1 MDYNGAR
8 MACQTA
14 RIAGFGR
21 RMRREGG
28 RMAQKPRPTV
38 RRIELGYEL
47 RQLRERAEMTMEEV
61 VEQAAKKG
69 VKGLYFA
76 KLQRVETGLSD
87 LRSASDLRTLLDLY
101 GVTDERDIEQLLAI
115 QREAASQDWWT
126 PYRSTMPSGMP
137 RFVGIEAA
145 ARETWAFHPSLI
157 LGLLQTEAYARTL
170 YQLAQPIEETTS
182 EFIDR
187 NVKLRMRRQDAL
199 TRSEDPL
206 VLRAVLWE
214 PALRYLIG
222 DVDVMVEQY
231 EEIIKLAALPNVTVQ
246 VLPLLPPKIRGYLPS
261 HDFSV
266 LHLNGDLPA
275 SVQVDNAWSA
285 TSVSDKPREVGRFT
299 RKFNAITASALPPE
313 DTPAFL
319 EKLKREITK

>member
-1 MDYNGAR
+1 MDYCDEQ

-14 RIAGFGR
+14 RIVGFGK

-47 RQLRERAEMTMEEV
+47 RQLRERADKTLEEV
-61 VEQAAKKG
+61 VESGA
-69 VKGLYFA
+69 VNGLYFA
-76 KLQRVETGLSD
+76 KLQRVETGLQD
-87 LRSASDLRTLLDLY
+87 LRSAADLRSLLKLY
-101 GVTDERDIEQLLAI
+101 GVTDDRDVEQLLAI

-137 RFVGIEAA
+137 RFVGIESA
-145 ARETWAFHPSLI
+145 AREAWAFHPNLV
-157 LGLLQTEAYARTL
+157 LGLMQTEAYARTL
-170 YQLAQPIEETTS
+170 YQLAQPIEETTT
-182 EFIDR
+182 EFISK
-187 NVKLRMRRQDAL
+187 NVQLRMRRKEAL
-199 TRSEDPL
+199 MQSDDPL
-206 VLRAVLWE
+206 TLRAVLWE
-214 PALRYLIG
+214 PALRNLIG

-231 EEIIKLAALPNVTVQ
+231 EEITKLAGLPHVTVQ

-266 LHLNGDLPA
+266 LHLGDELPT

-313 DTPAFL
+313 DTPAFF
-319 EKLKREITK
+319 ESLKREITK

>member
-1 MDYNGAR
+1 MGYCAEQ

-14 RIAGFGR
+14 RIAGSGKR
-21 RMRREGG
+21 IGREGG

-47 RQLRERAEMTMEEV
+47 RQLRERAGMTLEEV
-61 VEQAAKKG
+61 VDSGA
-69 VKGLYFA
+69 VSGLYFA
-76 KLQRVETGLSD
+76 KLQRVETGLQD
-87 LRSASDLRTLLDLY
+87 LRSAADLRSLLELY
-101 GVTDERDIEQLLAI
+101 GVTDDRDVEQLLAI

-137 RFVGIEAA
+137 RFVGIESA
-145 ARETWAFHPSLI
+145 ARETWAFHPSLV
-157 LGLLQTEAYARTL
+157 LGLLQTEGYARTL

-182 EFIDR
+182 EFISR
-187 NVKLRMRRQDAL
+187 NVQVRMRRKDAL
-199 TRSEDPL
+199 TRSEEPL
-206 VLRAVLWE
+206 TLRAVLWE
-214 PALRYLIG
+214 PALRNLIG

-231 EEIIKLAALPNVTVQ
+231 EELIKLASLPNVTIQ
-246 VLPLLPPKIRGYLPS
+246 VLPMLPMKIRGYLPS

-266 LHLNGDLPA
+266 LHLGDELPT

-285 TSVSDKPREVGRFT
+285 TSVTDKPREVGRFT

-313 DTPAFL
+313 DTTEFIDG
-319 EKLKREITK
+319 LKREITA

>member
-1 MDYNGAR
+1 
-8 MACQTA
+8 
-14 RIAGFGR
+14 
-21 RMRREGG
+21 
-28 RMAQKPRPTV
+28 MAQKPRPTV

-47 RQLRERAEMTMEEV
+47 RQLRERAGMTLEEV
-61 VEQAAKKG
+61 VESGA
-69 VKGLYFA
+69 VNGLYFA
-76 KLQRVETGLSD
+76 KLQRVETGLQD
-87 LRSASDLRTLLDLY
+87 LRSADGLRSLLTLY
-101 GVTDERDIEQLLAI
+101 GVTDERDVEQLLAI
-115 QREAASQDWWT
+115 QREASSQDWWT

-137 RFVGIEAA
+137 RFVGIESA
-145 ARETWAFHPSLI
+145 ARETWAFHPSLV

-170 YQLAQPIEETTS
+170 YQLAQPIEETTT
-182 EFIDR
+182 EFITK
-187 NVKLRMRRQDAL
+187 NVQLRMRRKEAL
-199 TRSEDPL
+199 TQSDDPL
-206 VLRAVLWE
+206 TLRAVLWE

-222 DVDVMVEQY
+222 DADVMIEQY
-231 EEIIKLAALPNVTVQ
+231 DEITKLASLPNVTIQ

-266 LHLNGDLPA
+266 LHLGDELPT

-319 EKLKREITK
+319 ENLKREITK

>member
-1 MDYNGAR
+1 MDYYGKR

-14 RIAGFGR
+14 RIAGFGK
-21 RMRREGG
+21 RMAREGG
-28 RMAQKPRPTV
+28 RMGQKPRPTA

-47 RQLRERAEMTMEEV
+47 RQLRERAGKTLEEV
-61 VEQAAKKG
+61 AESGAVN
-69 VKGLYFA
+69 GLYFA
-76 KLQRVETGLSD
+76 KLQRVETGLQD
-87 LRSASDLRTLLDLY
+87 LRSAGDLRALLELY
-101 GVTDERDIEQLLAI
+101 GVTDDRDVEQLLAI

-145 ARETWAFHPSLI
+145 ARETWAFHPNLV
-157 LGLLQTEAYARTL
+157 LGLLQTETYARTL
-170 YQLAQPIEETTS
+170 YRLAQPIEETTT
-182 EFIDR
+182 EFINK
-187 NVKLRMRRQDAL
+187 NVQLRMRRKEAL
-199 TRSEDPL
+199 TQTAEPL

-214 PALRYLIG
+214 PALQYLIG

-231 EEIIKLAALPNVTVQ
+231 DELIKLAALPNVTIQ
-246 VLPLLPPKIRGYLPS
+246 VLPLFPPKIRGYLPS

-266 LHLNGDLPA
+266 LHLSGELPTT
-275 SVQVDNAWSA
+275 VQVDNAWSA

-319 EKLKREITK
+319 EKLKEEITK